1 MSWHQIAQALCD
13 NNQIKD
19 KGNAMCKGSTP
30 IHFRAGFLLLI
41 CSQSQGDAPQDTYK
55 SGIVLLMI
63 STLLWLIEGSYGSLN
78 RFFTAI
84 NMQIFKKKN
93 TTTFRIKYEA
103 IISSYSKQQM
113 Q

>member
-1 MSWHQIAQALCD
+1 MLVFFTDFICDQIFEFPSMG
-13 NNQIKD
+13 

-55 SGIVLLMI
+55 SGIVLLII

-84 NMQIFKKKN
+84 NMQILKKKHN
-93 TTTFRIKYEA
+93 NFQNKIW
-103 IISSYSKQQM
+103 SYYFFLF
-113 Q
+113 